1 MPLFIDDNSVK
12 SLVDMRMVIAAVE
25 AAFQKQARGENF
37 NLPRHRFKREEVR
50 LNVMLAGD
58 SIANRY
64 AMRAYG
70 SLGKSISHVL
80 LYGVEGLLAVIDART
95 LSSLRTG
102 AATAVAAKYLARP
115 AAQTVGIV
123 GAGRQ
128 AEFQLVALQAVR
140 PLSEV
145 RVFARNRANL
155 EEFCKRMASRLTIPV
170 RAAACAQAAAAGA
183 DIVIAATTSK
193 DPILFADWIKPGAC
207 VIGMGANAADRRE
220 LDPAI
225 ITGADIVVTDDL
237 NQAKSE
243 AAEFIELANA
253 GLLDWSRVVSLGD
266 LIASPVKPGA
276 GFNLFKSLGA
286 AIEDLAAASMVYDE
300 AMRQGAGSVS
310 SGE

>member
-12 SLVDMRMVIAAVE
+12 SLVDMRALIAAIE
-25 AAFQKQARGENF
+25 AAFQKQPRGETF
-37 NLPRHRFKREEVR
+37 NLPRHRFRSGETR

-58 SIANRY
+58 SVANRY
-64 AMRAYG
+64 ALRAYG

-102 AATAVAAKYLARP
+102 AASAVAAKYLARP
-115 AAQTVGIV
+115 AAQTVGMI

-128 AEFQLVALQAVR
+128 AEFQLAALQAVR
-140 PLSEV
+140 PLSEA
-145 RVFARNRANL
+145 RVFARNHGNL
-155 EEFCKRMASRLTIPV
+155 EEFCKRMTSRLGIPV
-170 RAAACAQAAAAGA
+170 RAAVSAQAAAEGA

-193 DPILFADWIKPGAC
+193 EPVLFADWIKPGTC

-225 ITGADIVVTDDL
+225 IAGADVVVTDDL

-243 AAEFIELANA
+243 AGEFIELANA
-253 GLLDWSRVVSLGD
+253 GLLDWTRVIPLGEI
-266 LIASPVKPGA
+266 IASPVKPGW
-276 GFNLFKSLGA
+276 GFTLFKSLGT
-286 AIEDLAAASMVYDE
+286 AIEDLAAASIVYDE
-300 AMRQGAGSVS
+300 ALRQGIGSRA
-310 SGE
+310 

>member
-1 MPLFIDDNSVK
+1 MPFFIDDNSVR
-12 SLVDMRMVIAAVE
+12 SLVDMKMVIAAVE
-25 AAFQKQARGENF
+25 TAFQKQARGENF
-37 NLPRHRFKREEVR
+37 NLPRHRFKSGEAR

-64 AMRAYG
+64 ALRAYG

-95 LSSLRTG
+95 LSSWRTG

-115 AAQTVGIV
+115 EARTVGIV

-145 RVFARNRANL
+145 RVFARKPENL
-155 EEFCKRMASRLTIPV
+155 EAFCARMASRLEIPV
-170 RAAACAQAAAAGA
+170 RATASAQDAAEGA

-193 DPILFADWIKPGAC
+193 DPVLFADWIKPGAC

-225 ITGADIVVTDDL
+225 VTGADVVVTDDL

-243 AAEFIELANA
+243 AGEFIELANF
-253 GLLDWSRVVSLGD
+253 GLLDWSRVISLGD
-266 LIASPVKPGA
+266 LIASPVKPGG
-276 GFNLFKSLGA
+276 GFKVFKSLGA
-286 AIEDLAAASMVYDE
+286 GIEDLAAASIVYDG
-300 AMRQGAGSVS
+300 ALRQAVGSKL
-310 SGE
+310 